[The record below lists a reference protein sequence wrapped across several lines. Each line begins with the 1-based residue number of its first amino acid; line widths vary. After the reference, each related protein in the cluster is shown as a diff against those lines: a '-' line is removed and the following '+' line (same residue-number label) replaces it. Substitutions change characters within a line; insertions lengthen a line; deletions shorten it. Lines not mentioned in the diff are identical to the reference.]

1 MGLSIGFLREPFGSD
16 KDKILGVIRIS
27 GKIKIIKIKMEFWE
41 QVRAKT
47 APDRRK
53 RRETLGSWDLKS

>member
-27 GKIKIIKIKMEFWE
+27 GKKKIKKKKWSFGNKLEP
-41 QVRAKT
+41 KL
-47 APDRRK
+47 RRIEENAE
-53 RRETLGSWDLKS
+53 RHLGVGT